1 MKKALVF
8 TAVLA
13 AAVSLQAQGLLSF
26 GNSGTT
32 AVTLPGVTTKA
43 TSTTPIWVG
52 LFTTTDTAANVDPS
66 ATADLTGWTLSVP
79 PVRMSAIAGVFSGG
93 VRTLNGVAEGTAV
106 RAQIRAWDISFGS
119 DVAGYNACVRSG
131 DTTKLWGFGSIPNVF
146 TLGGGSLPTP
156 AITTQGGFA
165 GMPLQFVVPE
175 PSTLALGLLGA
186 IGTLVLFRRR
196 R

>member
-13 AAVSLQAQGLLSF
+13 AAVSLQAQGLVSF
-26 GNSGTT
+26 GNSGAT
-32 AVTLPGVTTKA
+32 AVTLPGVTTRA
-43 TSTTPIWVG
+43 TATTPIWVG
-52 LFTTTDTAANVDPS
+52 LFTTTDAAAVVDPS
-66 ATADLTGWTLSVP
+66 AGASLAGWTLSVP
-79 PVRMSAIAGVFSGG
+79 PVRMAAIAGVFSGG
-93 VRTLNGVAEGTAV
+93 VRTIGNVDQGIAV

-119 DVAGYNACVRSG
+119 DAAGYAACVNSG
-131 DTTKLWGFGSIPNVF
+131 DTTKMWGFGSIPNVF

-165 GMPLQFVVPE
+165 GMQLQYVVPE